1 MLTQSL
7 RNVLVASIISTG
19 LALTGCGGG
28 SSGGS
33 GSSGGT
39 GGASGSAGGA
49 GSPSNNPQP
58 QNNRTVDDGVSGP
71 LDEAQT
77 PLFESV
83 FGQLVGA
90 AAGTPL
96 EGTLD
101 CAGQAIVIDLV
112 DVLDSIALAL
122 MQTAETQ
129 DPATAFEAAAG
140 NIQFSVEEFANDLPG
155 ALTALNGSDCNSSGG
170 GGSGSG
176 GDNPLAGTPLEPLGA
191 ALAPVL
197 SQFPGAGGAPGDS
210 PDMDLRSVSAL
221 VNQLALAF
229 NAGLAQIPAD
239 ARAAPVFG
247 GILTTL
253 STGITDV
260 SVTLTH
266 FGAYNGDLTAAA
278 LETTLNNLLVNV
290 LTNVV
295 PLNFTEAQ
303 AGQDGTLSGPIISG
317 VNQVTSALGSNLLAA
332 ALPQLTA
339 ALDGELS
346 VLLDPV
352 ENTLLPALLGP
363 VSTALAGGGAGGAG
377 SLGIILGPLTN
388 ALSDG
393 SSASN
398 PTGTPLDALLGPL
411 LDQTSSAGGSSGS
424 CPFAA
429 TPLAG
434 GCTLFSLIP
443 L

>member
-1 MLTQSL
+1 MLNQLT
-7 RNVLVASIISTG
+7 RNVLATSVLSAG
-19 LALTGCGGG
+19 LILGGCSGG
-28 SSGGS
+28 SSGS
-33 GSSGGT
+33 
-39 GGASGSAGGA
+39 SGSAPA
-49 GSPSNNPQP
+49 SNPQP
-58 QNNRTVDDGVSGP
+58 QSNRTVADGVSGP
-71 LDEAQT
+71 LDEVQT
-77 PLFESV
+77 PLSESV

-140 NIQFSVEEFANDLPG
+140 NVQFSVEEFANDLPG
-155 ALTALNGSDCNSSGG
+155 ALTALNGSDCNSAGG
-170 GGSGSG
+170 GDTGGG

-197 SQFPGAGGAPGDS
+197 SQFPGAGGEPGDS
-210 PDMDLRSVSAL
+210 PDMDLRSVSVL
-221 VNQLALAF
+221 VSQLALAF
-229 NAGLAQIPAD
+229 DAGLAQIPAE
-239 ARAAPVFG
+239 ARTAPVFG

-253 STGITDV
+253 STGLADL

-266 FGAYNGDLTAAA
+266 FGAYNGDSTAAA

-295 PLNFTEAQ
+295 PVNFAEAQ
-303 AGQDGTLSGPIISG
+303 AGQEGTLSGPIISG
-317 VNQVTSALGSNLLAA
+317 VNQITSALGDNLLAA
-332 ALPQLTA
+332 AVPQLTA

-346 VLLDPV
+346 VLLDPI

-363 VSTALAGGGAGGAG
+363 VSTALAGGGSAGGAG
-377 SLGIILGPLTN
+377 SLGVILGPLTE
-388 ALSDG
+388 ALTG
-393 SSASN
+393 GGSASN

-411 LDQTSSAGGSSGS
+411 LDLTGGSSGS
-424 CPFAA
+424 CPFAG

-434 GCTLFSLIP
+434 GCTLFSLLPI
-443 L
+443 